1 MKRSFQKPVM
11 RGKHCINLYVDFDQ
25 EDAGCFVTGHYDVH
39 KSMLIAAAM
48 ENPSFGRAFLDAA
61 LDYANWLN
69 QTEIGAPTSFV
80 SERGERRQQAPN
92 DAGRQSSRPACRTR
106 EKGGNHE

>member
-1 MKRSFQKPVM
+1 MKKNKTTRLLP
-11 RGKHCINLYVDFDQ
+11 GKHCINLYFDQ
-25 EDAGCFVTGHYDVH
+25 NNEDAGCFILGSYEAF
-39 KSMLIAAAM
+39 KPMLIAAAM

-61 LDYANWLN
+61 LDYANWIN

-92 DAGRQSSRPACRTR
+92 DAGRQSSRPVCRTR
-106 EKGGNHE
+106 EKGGNHD

>member
-1 MKRSFQKPVM
+1 MKKSFQKPAKQ
-11 RGKHCINLYVDFDQ
+11 GKHCINLYVDFDR

-61 LDYANWLN
+61 LDYANWIN
-69 QTEIGAPTSFV
+69 S
-80 SERGERRQQAPN
+80 
-92 DAGRQSSRPACRTR
+92 DDK
-106 EKGGNHE
+106 KGGNHD

>member
-1 MKRSFQKPVM
+1 M
-11 RGKHCINLYVDFDQ
+11 RGKHCISLYVDFDQ
-25 EDAGCFVTGHYDVH
+25 EDAGCFVTGRYDVH

-69 QTEIGAPTSFV
+69 S
-80 SERGERRQQAPN
+80 N
-92 DAGRQSSRPACRTR
+92 D
-106 EKGGNHE
+106 EKGGNHD

>member
-1 MKRSFQKPVM
+1 MKKSFQKPVM
-11 RGKHCINLYVDFDQ
+11 RGKHCINLYVDFDR
-25 EDAGCFVTGHYDVH
+25 EDAGAFITGHYDVH

-106 EKGGNHE
+106 EKGGRHA

>member
-1 MKRSFQKPVM
+1 MKKSFQKPVK
-11 RGKHCINLYVDFDQ
+11 RGKHCINLYVDFDH

-61 LDYANWLN
+61 LEYANMLLAD
-69 QTEIGAPTSFV
+69 E
-80 SERGERRQQAPN
+80 
-92 DAGRQSSRPACRTR
+92 
-106 EKGGNHE
+106 EKGGNHD